1 MNRSKSVNNTYF
13 DTVNINQA
21 WLMGFIAADGT
32 ISKDKNLIKIGLS
45 SQDREILEKI
55 KAELKIAREIHDSC
69 TNNGYAVSELAWS
82 SKNHKDFL
90 AKYGIVNNKTY
101 HAMQVPN
108 FTDKKLILAFI
119 LGYMDGDGSISINE
133 NKYLRIR
140 IVAHRSEILQSI
152 VDNLSTFYPNLTY
165 SLSQDSR
172 KLYELSISTLFAV
185 PILKDMYNLNSLRLD
200 RKYKKFLEYINHETA
215 TS

>member
-1 MNRSKSVNNTYF
+1 
-13 DTVNINQA
+13 
-21 WLMGFIAADGT
+21 
-32 ISKDKNLIKIGLS
+32 
-45 SQDREILEKI
+45 
-55 KAELKIAREIHDSC
+55 
-69 TNNGYAVSELAWS
+69 
-82 SKNHKDFL
+82 
-90 AKYGIVNNKTY
+90 
-101 HAMQVPN
+101 
-108 FTDKKLILAFI
+108 
-119 LGYMDGDGSISINE
+119 MDGDGSISINE

-140 IVAHRSEILQSI
+140 IVAHRPEILQSI
-152 VDNLSTFYPNLTY
+152 VDNLITFYPNLTY